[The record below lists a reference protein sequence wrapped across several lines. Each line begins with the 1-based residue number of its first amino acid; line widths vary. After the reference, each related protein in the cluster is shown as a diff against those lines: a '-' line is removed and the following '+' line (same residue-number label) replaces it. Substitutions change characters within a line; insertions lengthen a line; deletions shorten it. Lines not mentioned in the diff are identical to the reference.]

1 LVPAPTELLGSETTA
16 ALEALVKAQMLLAA
30 VVVVRVVRVQVEL
43 QPMQVTAV
51 WVKPVL

>member
-1 LVPAPTELLGSETTA
+1 LVSALTELLGSETTA
-16 ALEALVKAQMLLAA
+16 ALEALVMAQMLLA
-30 VVVVRVVRVQVEL
+30 VVVAVRVVRAQVEL

>member
-1 LVPAPTELLGSETTA
+1 LVPALTELLRSGTTA
-16 ALEALVKAQMLLAA
+16 VPEALLAAETLLAA

-43 QPMQVTAV
+43 QPMQVTVV